1 MSSTPNKVDR
11 ALQRPPLSSEPTGR
25 SYPLGPFTKDA
36 QKLTSSH
43 DADELT
49 PGLLRLGHSK
59 SNLTEGTNR
68 HTTSLRLE

>member
-1 MSSTPNKVDR
+1 M
-11 ALQRPPLSSEPTGR
+11 
-25 SYPLGPFTKDA
+25 
-36 QKLTSSH
+36 LTSSH